1 MLLGK
6 TQAKAKTRQSSDQ
19 PSPKTCKS
27 KSFIESQNM
36 SLDFPNGISAWQLM
50 DVCKGMD
57 RWVDQAR
64 NLHLYQSWLGAPE
77 MQCDAR
83 ARYGRNIAARTPACL
98 QRAARRL
105 KTLHTFTKV
114 NPFRGQ
120 FYRRV
125 NKYCLAPGQRTI
137 SLRSST
143 LFGDRRGLFP
153 RSDVR
158 DIGRGSLTSPAGDK

>member
-1 MLLGK
+1 MQRIAG
-6 TQAKAKTRQSSDQ
+6 R
-19 PSPKTCKS
+19 
-27 KSFIESQNM
+27 
-36 SLDFPNGISAWQLM
+36 GISISHGRQGGDAG
-50 DVCKGMD
+50 DVE
-57 RWVDQAR
+57 
-64 NLHLYQSWLGAPE
+64 P
-77 MQCDAR
+77 
-83 ARYGRNIAARTPACL
+83 RYGGNMAARTPLLATL
-98 QRAARRL
+98 ASRL

-158 DIGRGSLTSPAGDK
+158 DIGRGSLTSTAGDK